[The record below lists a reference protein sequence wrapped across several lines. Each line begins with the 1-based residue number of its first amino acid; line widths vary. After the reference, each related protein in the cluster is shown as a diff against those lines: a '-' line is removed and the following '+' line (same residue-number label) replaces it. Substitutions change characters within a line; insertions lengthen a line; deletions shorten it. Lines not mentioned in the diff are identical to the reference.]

1 MKPVDRLRLPALVVA
16 VTLAGFTVAHAQG
29 SSSSSAA
36 SSSSGSGHSSAS
48 SSDGKTTTSTDEKG
62 CRVIRQS
69 EAGRNPSSTIT
80 THPDGTVSGS
90 TSAGSSGATASAG
103 GGRVSSDCVVVKP
116 DEPKGGER

>member
-48 SSDGKTTTSTDEKG
+48 ASDGKTTTSPAEKG
-62 CRVIRQS
+62 GGSFPQS
-69 EAGRNPSSTIT
+69 EPGPNPPTTIT
-80 THPDGTVSGS
+80 TLPDGTLTGPASP
-90 TSAGSSGATASAG
+90 ASAG
-103 GGRVSSDCVVVKP
+103 PPARPVGV
-116 DEPKGGER
+116 